1 MYVALNCP
9 KGPWPVP
16 TATSLFVISLI
27 VVAAVELLPRILVEI
42 FVDVTSTVRARTE
55 VLTVELQLD
64 PTYRWWLPS
73 GNYAL
78 ITAASAVGCEH
89 RSRLDLACDYAQA
102 TSVTIKNGAS
112 VRFEITTVPGAEAP
126 SFMLALTPR
135 ADNSE
140 GRKSSF
146 EIRDSADKVLVETS
160 DLVTFASQPV
170 TQWRIPLLVERVQI
184 GESLSDFV
192 AAEEALGTTTRQP
205 IMTEG
210 DVRMFARAFWFD
222 ERYQIKEERF
232 DPADIVQIPADDG
245 AQGLLVGLLSL
256 DSAAQREFDVTVHT
270 ELADVFVRRL
280 GAGHI
285 VGVSMWAVA
294 SKLPMWLALW
304 VVWVSLILIANYYT
318 GRPGKIA
325 GARDDD

>member
-1 MYVALNCP
+1 MSEDLPPSRVSEAPAPTSPAAEAPAPPPRGRVGDTVATAVRRVGRWLYVALNLP

-27 VVAAVELLPRILVEI
+27 VVAAVELLPRILVAI

-64 PTYRWWLPS
+64 PTYRWWLPR
-73 GNYAL
+73 GKYAL

-112 VRFEITTVPGAEAP
+112 VRFEITTVPGAKEP

-135 ADNSE
+135 ADNPE

-170 TQWRIPLLVERVQI
+170 EQWRIPLAR
-184 GESLSDFV
+184 G
-192 AAEEALGTTTRQP
+192 
-205 IMTEG
+205 
-210 DVRMFARAFWFD
+210 ARAD
-222 ERYQIKEERF
+222 RR
-232 DPADIVQIPADDG
+232 VV
-245 AQGLLVGLLSL
+245 VG
-256 DSAAQREFDVTVHT
+256 QR
-270 ELADVFVRRL
+270 RRRGRL
-280 GAGHI
+280 GRRRGNR
-285 VGVSMWAVA
+285 S
-294 SKLPMWLALW
+294 
-304 VVWVSLILIANYYT
+304 
-318 GRPGKIA
+318 
-325 GARDDD
+325 